1 MSQRSFLFLQ
11 GPRTPFYRE
20 LAAGLRRAGH
30 HTSQLQFTAGDSAYW
45 RGLAMQY
52 RGQFEDLPSNYRQL
66 FRNGP
71 FSDLIVFGDC
81 RPVHALAIPEAKA
94 AGLRVHVFEEGYIRP
109 HWITLETNGANAHS
123 HLPKDPD
130 WYRLVGPALPAETV
144 ESFPGS
150 FAQRALHDVIYNLC
164 NLGNYLRFRHYQR
177 HALHSPLA
185 EYTAYIKRGLRV
197 LQRRKSDHMVV
208 EELAAAHVPYFVLPL
223 QMDGDYQVRQHSPF
237 SDMTALLRHVMQ
249 SFATH
254 APEESL
260 LVIKNHPLDP
270 GFCNYRQVIDQEAQW
285 LGLNARHNQRVVY
298 LETGHLP
305 TLLAHAAGCV
315 TVNSTVGAQALTH
328 DCPLIALGKAF
339 YDMPGL
345 THQAGLDCFW
355 QNPEPIDHSLYENF
369 RKTVLHTT
377 QINGGFYTRE
387 GIRLAVK
394 NVVPR
399 LLADQSPLEA
409 LGVPC

>member
-52 RGQFEDLPSNYRQL
+52 RGQFENLPSNYRQL
-66 FRNGP
+66 FRNGR
-71 FSDLIVFGDC
+71 FTDLIVFGDC

-130 WYRLVGPALPAETV
+130 WYRLVGPALPAESV
-144 ESFPGS
+144 ECFPGS

-177 HALHSPLA
+177 HALHSPLS
-185 EYTAYIKRGLRV
+185 EYTAYIQRGFKV
-197 LQRRKSDHMVV
+197 LLRRKEDRKHIEQLTVS
-208 EELAAAHVPYFVLPL
+208 HVPYFVLPL

-237 SDMTALLRHVMQ
+237 VDMKSVLTHVINSFSENADSSALLV
-249 SFATH
+249 
-254 APEESL
+254 
-260 LVIKNHPLDP
+260 VKNHPLDP
-270 GFCNYRQVIDQEAQW
+270 GFVDYEQLIQQLARQ
-285 LGLNARHNQRVVY
+285 LGLNDRVVY

-345 THQAGLDCFW
+345 THQAGLHTFW
-355 QNPEPIDHSLYENF
+355 KNPEPIDHSLYELF
-369 RKTVLHTT
+369 RRTVLYTT
-377 QINGGFYTRE
+377 QVNGGFYTKA
-387 GIRLAVK
+387 GIDLAVK
-394 NVVPR
+394 NTLPR
-399 LLADQSPLEA
+399 LLANQSPLEA
-409 LGVPC
+409 LGIPY